1 MIAMT
6 RRARTAA
13 IVLVLLAALA
23 TPARAQDPADGLE
36 ARMDAFLAALPEVS
50 LPTKLRPFFPRRAP
64 WTWVVTHRYDHRP
77 DIVGRWRFDAADLA
91 TATGFDGPL
100 CETFSMGGDAMVVGT
115 LMHTIRVSDRW
126 WRRVPGN
133 RFVPADRGHGS
144 RVFVQWR
151 REDGGWVVSEI
162 GDERFR
168 ATPLLGREVDA
179 VQMAPGPYSPPR
191 PPEERYAAG
200 LAWFEEN
207 QPIRVEGELLVKYGL
222 ARSMDPA
229 DLVRVGVKDG
239 VPVYAERGGHIDPG
253 VVYLAVSPGLVQPY
267 QDTIGTGCRGG

>member
-1 MIAMT
+1 MT

-13 IVLVLLAALA
+13 LVLVALAAVA
-23 TPARAQDPADGLE
+23 TSARAQRPADGLE
-36 ARMDAFLAALPEVS
+36 ARMDAFLTALTEASPRANLTPF
-50 LPTKLRPFFPRRAP
+50 LPREGS
-64 WTWVVTHRYDHRP
+64 WTWVATQRYDHRP
-77 DIVGRWRFDAADLA
+77 DVVGRWRFDAAELA

-100 CETFSMGGDAMVVGT
+100 CETFSLGGDAMVVGT
-115 LMHTIRVSDRW
+115 LMHTIRVSDRR
-126 WRRVPGN
+126 WRRVPGD

-151 REDGGWVVSEI
+151 REDGRWVVSEV

-168 ATPLLGREVDA
+168 ETPLLGREVDA

-207 QPIRVEGELLVKYGL
+207 QPLSVEGELLVKYGPG
-222 ARSMDPA
+222 REMDPA
-229 DLVRVGVKDG
+229 ELVRLGVKDG
-239 VPVYAERGGHIDPG
+239 VPVYVERAVRTNPE
-253 VVYLAVSPGLVQPY
+253 VVYLPISPGRFQPY